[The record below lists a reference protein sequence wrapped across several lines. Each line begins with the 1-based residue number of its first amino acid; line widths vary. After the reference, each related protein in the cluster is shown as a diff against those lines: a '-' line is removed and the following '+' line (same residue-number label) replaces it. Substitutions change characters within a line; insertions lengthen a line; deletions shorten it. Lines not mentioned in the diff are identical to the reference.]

1 MTSLTLLAGSLL
13 TAMLLALNPAHADST
28 IVILRHGEKPAAG
41 LGQLDCQGLNRSLA
55 LAPVLQQRYGTPT
68 ALYAPNPAQLKKD
81 HGIEYAYIRPL
92 ATIEPYA
99 IRIGQPVNLHWGMED
114 VDGLAD
120 HLKKVQ
126 GTHIVAWEHHM
137 AAKLARKLVKELGG
151 DDKGV
156 PKWTDDDFDSL
167 YVIRVKE
174 DSTRKAEFS
183 HEQEGLNNLPQVCPA
198 GAN

>member
-1 MTSLTLLAGSLL
+1 VTIRSIFTSSLLAALL
-13 TAMLLALNPAHADST
+13 FSITPAQADST

-55 LAPVLQQRYGTPT
+55 LAPLLQQRYGTPT
-68 ALYAPNPAQLKKD
+68 AIYAPNPAILKKD

-99 IRIGQPVNLHWGMED
+99 IRMAQPVNLHWGMED

-120 HLKKVQ
+120 HLTKVQ
-126 GTHIVAWEHHM
+126 GTHIVAWEHHL

-151 DDKGV
+151 DEKAV
-156 PKWTDDDFDSL
+156 PKWADDDFDSL

-174 DSTRKAEFS
+174 DSTKKVEFS
-183 HEQEGLNNLPQVCPA
+183 HEQEGLNKLPQACPA